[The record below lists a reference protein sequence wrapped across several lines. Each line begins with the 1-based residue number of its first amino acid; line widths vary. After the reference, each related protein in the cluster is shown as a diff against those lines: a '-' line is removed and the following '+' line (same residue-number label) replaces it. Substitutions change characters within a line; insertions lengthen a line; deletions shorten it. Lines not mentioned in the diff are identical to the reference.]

1 LPAAGVGQWLTFFSL
16 ARQRCT
22 ESIGDPEKSLAIVS
36 EMPEINQK
44 TLGYVIQFLQQLIL
58 PEKAVTKMDEDNLAM
73 TLVPV
78 IFDQNGAIGTHAR
91 THARTRVG

>member
-1 LPAAGVGQWLTFFSL
+1 
-16 ARQRCT
+16 
-22 ESIGDPEKSLAIVS
+22 
-36 EMPEINQK
+36 MPEINQK

-78 IFDQNGAIGTHAR
+78 IFDQNGAIGTHTHHD
-91 THARTRVG
+91 THAPTRVSRATAG